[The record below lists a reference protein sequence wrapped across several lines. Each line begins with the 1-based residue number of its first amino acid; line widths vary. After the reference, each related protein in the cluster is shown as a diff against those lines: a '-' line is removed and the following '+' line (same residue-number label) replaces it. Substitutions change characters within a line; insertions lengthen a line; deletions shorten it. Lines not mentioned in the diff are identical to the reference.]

1 MTTEAANILGTG
13 WGGTTPDG
21 DRRRIAIVRLTV
33 GLLQG
38 IVLYLLLRATEFH
51 EGASWSQRHPDLFA
65 PALLTALFL
74 PAVLLSGVGKLRL
87 WVYVVWSLIAGAVLA
102 LLAWHDIARQ
112 ADGAREATFPL
123 FVFAAAALF
132 IAHHLIVPA
141 DRERRL
147 AASYP
152 AYFDAAWM
160 AGVQGVLSIGFAG
173 AFWLLLLLGA
183 SLFKIIG
190 LSFLSDLLQE
200 SWFSLPLTGLAF
212 ATAVHLTDVR
222 DGLIRGVRTVA
233 LMLLSW
239 LLLVITVL
247 VGGFLLALP
256 FTGLDGLWQTGSA
269 TALVLSAAAA
279 LIVLINTAYQDGRP
293 DHRPPVVLRYGVRVA
308 SALIAPL
315 IGLAFWGLALRIGQH
330 GLTPDRIIATACA
343 VVGAV
348 YGLGYLFAA
357 VRPGPWM
364 KPLEPTNILAAVL
377 SVALILALFS
387 PIADPARLSVKD
399 QVARL
404 ERGAVKPQAFDYDFL
419 RFDSGKAGLAVLD
432 RLTRSENP
440 QVAQY
445 AREARAKTSRYAF
458 DLGDPAIAATTARK
472 VRLEPAPGQPPVPDS
487 FTAQLGRLEPVLRD
501 CAGVAPCRTLSLDL
515 NGDGRDE
522 LLVATHGVIM
532 AFIQEPDGRWF
543 EHGRYSSACPA
554 PGTDLAAALGEG
566 RIDTR
571 AARLPD
577 LVLNGVALNVEVAS
591 GCPSSARR

>member
-13 WGGTTPDG
+13 WGGSTPDG

-33 GLLQG
+33 GLAQG

-74 PAVLLSGVGKLRL
+74 PAVLLSGVGMLRL
-87 WVYVVWSLIAGAVLA
+87 WVYVIWSLIAGAALA
-102 LLAWHDIARQ
+102 FLAWHDIARQ

-132 IAHHLIVPA
+132 ITHHLVVPA

-160 AGVQGVLSIGFAG
+160 AGVQGVLSVGFAG
-173 AFWLLLLLGA
+173 AFWLLLFLGA
-183 SLFKIIG
+183 ALFNIIG
-190 LSFLSDLLQE
+190 LSFLSDLLE
-200 SWFSLPLTGLAF
+200 KGWFSLPLTGLAF

-343 VVGAV
+343 VIGAV

-377 SVALILALFS
+377 SVAVILALFS
-387 PIADPARLSVKD
+387 PLADPARLSVAD

-404 ERGAVKPQAFDYDFL
+404 ERGAVAAKDFDFDFL
-419 RFDSGKAGLAVLD
+419 RFESGKAGLTALD
-432 RLTRSENP
+432 RLTNSSDTET
-440 QVAQY
+440 
-445 AREARAKTSRYAF
+445 ARLARAAKARTDPPGAPSLGRDELISGIRIRPVPGQTIPTSF
-458 DLGDPAIAATTARK
+458 ITQLKQQDDLIYTCRPCTAR
-472 VRLEPAPGQPPVPDS
+472 LQ
-487 FTAQLGRLEPVLRD
+487 
-501 CAGVAPCRTLSLDL
+501 DL
-515 NGDGRDE
+515 NGDGRDD
-522 LLVATHGVIM
+522 LLVASNRNVTAYRLDEMGQWRRLARYTTDCVTDADELEAEVSKGV
-532 AFIQEPDGRWF
+532 ATT
-543 EHGRYSSACPA
+543 PA
-554 PGTDLAAALGEG
+554 T
-566 RIDTR
+566 
-571 AARLPD
+571 LPD
-577 LVLNGVALNVEVAS
+577 LVIGGVRLQAQPDAICEA
-591 GCPSSARR
+591 GQRR